1 MVGPTWRERKS
12 ERERAKE
19 KDLIKCEPS
28 IEANVVVMDTKVST
42 TTTAITIITTT
53 TQMPLAFHP
62 IYVGFTHKVVK
73 QIVG

>member
-1 MVGPTWRERKS
+1 MEREK
-12 ERERAKE
+12 ERESERAKE

-28 IEANVVVMDTKVST
+28 IEANVVVMDTKVSTT

>member
-1 MVGPTWRERKS
+1 MVGPTWREKKS
-12 ERERAKE
+12 ERANE

-28 IEANVVVMDTKVST
+28 IEANVVVMDTKVSTTT